1 MANVGACWARA
12 GTRLMQHSRGGES
25 EWTATVRGGAVS
37 GRTENGGVVLSP
49 VTGEHQ
55 ARADGWRRTDEG
67 AFKRKGAGAK
77 AATAAAAAAT
87 ATGGGNGGT
96 RRAGRDGGKTSGV
109 ARDGERERRGE
120 TPASVEGSLAS
131 EAGVARTRRREGKR
145 KDRERGGGVGGRE
158 LENERATLL
167 RESRKVASPAAYA
180 VRSFSS
186 SSFSFYFF
194 PVGVTGGLRS
204 SAS

>member
-77 AATAAAAAAT
+77 AATAAAAAAAT
-87 ATGGGNGGT
+87 ATGGK
-96 RRAGRDGGKTSGV
+96 RRNAASWERRRKDEWSGEGR
-109 ARDGERERRGE
+109 GEERRGE

-145 KDRERGGGVGGRE
+145 KDRERGGGGAGGGK
-158 LENERATLL
+158 LENARHYSERVVKSPRLPRTRFVLFPLL
-167 RESRKVASPAAYA
+167 PFPSIFSP
-180 VRSFSS
+180 S
-186 SSFSFYFF
+186 
-194 PVGVTGGLRS
+194 T
-204 SAS
+204 

>member
-12 GTRLMQHSRGGES
+12 GTRLMQHSRGGKS

-87 ATGGGNGGT
+87 ATGGETEERGELGETEERRVEWRGT
-96 RRAGRDGGKTSGV
+96 GRG
-109 ARDGERERRGE
+109 RGE
-120 TPASVEGSLAS
+120 TRLPLAW
-131 EAGVARTRRREGKR
+131 R
-145 KDRERGGGVGGRE
+145 DR
-158 LENERATLL
+158 
-167 RESRKVASPAAYA
+167 
-180 VRSFSS
+180 
-186 SSFSFYFF
+186 
-194 PVGVTGGLRS
+194 
-204 SAS
+204 

>member
-12 GTRLMQHSRGGES
+12 GTRLMQHSRGGKS

-77 AATAAAAAAT
+77 AATAAAAT
-87 ATGGGNGGT
+87 ATGGNGGT

-109 ARDGERERRGE
+109 ARDGERREEARL
-120 TPASVEGSLAS
+120 PLAW
-131 EAGVARTRRREGKR
+131 R
-145 KDRERGGGVGGRE
+145 DR
-158 LENERATLL
+158 
-167 RESRKVASPAAYA
+167 
-180 VRSFSS
+180 
-186 SSFSFYFF
+186 
-194 PVGVTGGLRS
+194 
-204 SAS
+204 

>member
-12 GTRLMQHSRGGES
+12 GTRLMQHSRGGKS

-77 AATAAAAAAT
+77 AATAAAT
-87 ATGGGNGGT
+87 ATGGNGGT

-109 ARDGERERRGE
+109 ARDGERDRRGE

-145 KDRERGGGVGGRE
+145 KDRERGGGEVGGRE

-180 VRSFSS
+180 VRSFLFFLFLLF
-186 SSFSFYFF
+186 FS
-194 PVGVTGGLRS
+194 PST
-204 SAS
+204 